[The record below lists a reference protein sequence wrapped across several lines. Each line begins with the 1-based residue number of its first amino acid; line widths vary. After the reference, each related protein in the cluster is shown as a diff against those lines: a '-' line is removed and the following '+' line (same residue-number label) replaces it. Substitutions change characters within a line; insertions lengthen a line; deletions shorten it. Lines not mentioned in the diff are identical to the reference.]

1 MLNGSCLCGA
11 VRYAYHGDFGN
22 ITVCHCADCR
32 KAQGGRVTAAPAK
45 AGSLE
50 WLMGRSLIVEYE
62 SSPGKKRAF
71 CSRCGAPLY
80 SRREDAP
87 DTLRLRMG
95 TLDTLTDAVPMAHI
109 FAADVPP
116 WASLDDDLPRY
127 PRHEPGRTTPS
138 ADSESGR

>member
-1 MLNGSCLCGA
+1 MLKGSCLCGA
-11 VRYAYHGDFGN
+11 VRYAYHGEFGD

-32 KAQGGRVTAAPAK
+32 KAQGGRVTAAPAD
-45 AGSLE
+45 AHGLQWLE
-50 WLMGRSLIVEYE
+50 GRALIAEYE

-80 SRREDAP
+80 SRRDDAP

-95 TLDTLTDAVPMAHI
+95 TLDTPTDAVPMAHI
-109 FAADVPP
+109 FAGDVPP

-127 PRHEPGRTTPS
+127 PRHEPGRASHPG
-138 ADSESGR
+138 DPENER